1 MAGLYR
7 PPFPKVKAAGY
18 DAASATMLQGVMANT
33 KFEEFITSKRIT
45 EIECLVADMSGT
57 ARGKIL
63 PPKKFLK
70 GQKTRG
76 LRIPEEIFTL
86 TINGRYVQET
96 EAVSDS
102 AIDVYMDPDFDT
114 TRIVPWYQEPT
125 GQVICDAYHL
135 NDEPVEIAPRHVL
148 KRVLALYKE
157 KGWRPVVAPELE
169 FYLVKKNLDPDYP
182 LEAAVGRSGRKEPGG
197 QAYGID
203 AANDFDP
210 VVEDIYDYCEAQELD
225 VDTLSHESGPAQLE
239 INFNHGD
246 PLELAAQVFLFK
258 RTVRQAALKHD
269 MYATFMAKPHE
280 NEPGSAMHI
289 HQSVMDVKTGK
300 NIFAG
305 RDGKPSKLFL
315 NHIGG
320 LQRYMAAALPLM
332 APNVN
337 SYRRLVPESDA
348 PTNVHWAIDNRTV
361 SLRVPSSDASNM
373 RIENR
378 VPGADANPYLVMA
391 ATLAC
396 GYLGMV
402 ERIKPSDP
410 VTGSAYRYAH
420 TLPINLDEALDKL
433 NYTKSL
439 KNILVEKFVEAFQD
453 VKFEEMQHYRRVIS
467 SWEREFLLLNV

>member
-1 MAGLYR
+1 MSQAR
-7 PPFPKVKAAGY
+7 
-18 DAASATMLQGVMANT
+18 
-33 KFEEFITSKRIT
+33 FEEWIT
-45 EIECLVADMSGT
+45 ERKISEVECLVADMSGT

-70 GQKTRG
+70 GHRSQG
-76 LRIPEEIFTL
+76 LRIPEEVFTL
-86 TINGRYVQET
+86 TINGRFVSET
-96 EAVSDS
+96 NAVSDS
-102 AIDVYMDPDFDT
+102 AIDIYMQPDIETIRF
-114 TRIVPWYQEPT
+114 VPWYAEPT
-125 GQVICDAYHL
+125 AQVICDAFHL

-148 KRVLALYKE
+148 RRVLQLYKD
-157 KGWRPVVAPELE
+157 KGWRPIIAPELE

-182 LEAAVGRSGRKEPGG
+182 LDAAVGRSGRKEPGG

-210 VVEDIYDYCEAQELD
+210 IVEDIYDYCEAQELD

-246 PLELAAQVFLFK
+246 PLELADQVFLFK

-280 NEPGSAMHI
+280 NEPGSSMHI
-289 HQSVMDVKTGK
+289 HQSVLDLKSGK

-320 LQRYMAAALPLM
+320 LQRYLAAALPLF

-361 SLRVPSSDASNM
+361 SLRVPASDPANL
-373 RIENR
+373 RVENR
-378 VPGADANPYLVMA
+378 VPGADANPYLAFA
-391 ATLAC
+391 ASLAC
-396 GYLGMV
+396 GYLGMI

-410 VTGSAYRYAH
+410 VVGSAYRYAQ
-420 TLPINLDEALDKL
+420 TLPISLDEALDKL
-433 NYTKSL
+433 NYTKPL
-439 KNILVEKFVEAFQD
+439 RTLLGEKFVEAYRD
-453 VKFEEMQHYRRVIS
+453 VKYQEMQHFRKVIS
-467 SWEREFLLLNV
+467 SWEREYLLLNV

>member
-1 MAGLYR
+1 MAS
-7 PPFPKVKAAGY
+7 PKF
-18 DAASATMLQGVMANT
+18 DEWFSQH
-33 KFEEFITSKRIT
+33 RIS
-45 EIECLVADMSGT
+45 EVECLVPDMGGT

-63 PPKKFLK
+63 PANKFLK
-70 GQKTRG
+70 GNRSKG
-76 LRIPEEIFTL
+76 LRLPEEIFTL
-86 TINGRYVQET
+86 TVTGRYVQDT
-96 EAVSDS
+96 NAVSDS
-102 AIDVYMDPDFDT
+102 AIDVYMQPDLDT
-114 TRIVPWYQEPT
+114 ARLVPWYTEPT
-125 GQVICDAYHL
+125 AQVICDCFHL
-135 NDEPVEIAPRHVL
+135 NDEPVDISPRHVL
-148 KRVLALYKE
+148 KRVLKLYKDE
-157 KGWRPVVAPELE
+157 GWRPVIAPELE
-169 FYLVKKNLDPDYP
+169 FYLVKKNVDPDYP
-182 LEAAVGRSGRKEPGG
+182 LEAPLGRSGRKEAGG

-246 PLELAAQVFLFK
+246 PLELADQVFMFK

-269 MYATFMAKPHE
+269 MYATFMAKPHA

-289 HQSVMDVKTGK
+289 HQSVVDSKTGR

-320 LQRYMAAALPLM
+320 MQRYLGGALPLM

-361 SLRVPSSDASNM
+361 SLRVPQADPSNM
-373 RIENR
+373 RVENR
-378 VPGADANPYLVMA
+378 VPGADANPYLAFA
-391 ATLAC
+391 ASLAC
-396 GYLGMV
+396 GYLGMK
-402 ERIKPSDP
+402 ERIKPTEP

-420 TLPINLDEALDKL
+420 TLPINLEEAVNKL

-439 KNILVEKFVEAFQD
+439 KQVFGERFVEAFQD
-453 VKFEEMQHYRRVIS
+453 VKFEEMQQYRKVIS

>member
-1 MAGLYR
+1 
-7 PPFPKVKAAGY
+7 
-18 DAASATMLQGVMANT
+18 MANT

-102 AIDVYMDPDFDT
+102 AIDIYMDPDFET

-125 GQVICDAYHL
+125 AQVICDAYHL
-135 NDEPVEIAPRHVL
+135 NDEPVEISPRHVL

-157 KGWRPVVAPELE
+157 RGWRPVVAPELE

-246 PLELAAQVFLFK
+246 PLELADQVFLFK

-289 HQSVMDVKTGK
+289 HQSVMDAKTGK
-300 NIFAG
+300 NVFAG

-337 SYRRLVPESDA
+337 SYRRLVPDSDA

-361 SLRVPSSDASNM
+361 SLRVPSSDPSNM

-391 ATLAC
+391 ATLAS

-402 ERIKPSDP
+402 ERIKPSEP

-439 KNILVEKFVEAFQD
+439 KKILGEKFVEAFQD

>member
-1 MAGLYR
+1 MSHA
-7 PPFPKVKAAGY
+7 
-18 DAASATMLQGVMANT
+18 
-33 KFEEFITSKRIT
+33 KFEEFISSRRIS
-45 EIECLVADMSGT
+45 EVECLVADMSGT

-70 GQKTRG
+70 GQRSRG
-76 LRIPEEIFTL
+76 LRIPEEVFTL
-86 TINGRYVQET
+86 TINGRYVQDT
-96 EAVSDS
+96 AVVDDAAVDIYLEPDS
-102 AIDVYMDPDFDT
+102 DT
-114 TRIVPWYQEPT
+114 TRMVPWYQEPT
-125 GQVICDAYHL
+125 AQVICDAFHL
-135 NDEPVEIAPRHVL
+135 NDEPVVISPRHVL
-148 KRVLALYKE
+148 KRVLQLYKD

-169 FYLVKKNLDPDYP
+169 FYLCKKNLDPDYP

-210 VVEDIYDYCEAQELD
+210 IVEDIYDYCEAQELD

-246 PLELAAQVFLFK
+246 PLELADQVFLFK

-269 MYATFMAKPHE
+269 MYATFMAKPHA
-280 NEPGSAMHI
+280 NEPGSSMHI
-289 HQSVMDVKTGK
+289 HQSVLDARTGR

-305 RDGKPSKLFL
+305 KDGKPSKHFL

-320 LQRYMAAALPLM
+320 LQRYLAAALPLL

-337 SYRRLVPESDA
+337 SYRRLVPDSDA

-361 SLRVPSSDASNM
+361 SLRVPSSDSTNL
-373 RIENR
+373 RVENR
-378 VPGADANPYLVMA
+378 VPGADANPYLAFA
-391 ATLAC
+391 ASLAC
-396 GYLGMV
+396 GYLGMT
-402 ERIKPSDP
+402 ERIKPSEA

-420 TLPINLDEALDKL
+420 TLPINLEEALDKL

-439 KNILVEKFVEAFQD
+439 KLVLGEKFVEGYQD
-453 VKFEEMQHYRRVIS
+453 VKFEEMQHFRRVIS
-467 SWEREFLLLNV
+467 SWEREYLLLNV

>member
-1 MAGLYR
+1 MSHA
-7 PPFPKVKAAGY
+7 
-18 DAASATMLQGVMANT
+18 
-33 KFEEFITSKRIT
+33 KFEEFVSSKRIS
-45 EIECLVADMSGT
+45 EVECLVADMSGT

-70 GQKTRG
+70 GQRSRG

-96 EAVSDS
+96 DAVSD
-102 AIDVYMDPDFDT
+102 AAVDVYLEPDAET
-114 TRIVPWYQEPT
+114 SRMVPWYQEPT
-125 GQVICDAYHL
+125 AQVICDAFHL

-148 KRVLALYKE
+148 KRVLQLYKE

-169 FYLVKKNLDPDYP
+169 FYLCKKNLDPDYP

-210 VVEDIYDYCEAQELD
+210 IVEDIYDFCEAQELD

-246 PLELAAQVFLFK
+246 PLELADQVFLFK

-269 MYATFMAKPHE
+269 MYATFMAKPHA
-280 NEPGSAMHI
+280 NEPGSSMHI
-289 HQSVMDVKTGK
+289 HQSVLDTRTGK

-305 RDGKPSKLFL
+305 KDGKPSKHFL

-320 LQRYMAAALPLM
+320 LQRYLASALPLL

-361 SLRVPSSDASNM
+361 SLRVPSSDTTNL
-373 RIENR
+373 RVENR
-378 VPGADANPYLVMA
+378 VPGADANPYLAFA
-391 ATLAC
+391 ASLAC
-396 GYLGMV
+396 GYLGMT

-410 VTGSAYRYAH
+410 VQGSAYRYAH

-439 KNILVEKFVEAFQD
+439 KQVLGEKFVEAYQD
-453 VKFEEMQHYRRVIS
+453 VKFEEMQHFRRVIS
-467 SWEREFLLLNV
+467 SWEREYLLLNV

>member
-1 MAGLYR
+1 MSHA
-7 PPFPKVKAAGY
+7 
-18 DAASATMLQGVMANT
+18 
-33 KFEEFITSKRIT
+33 KFEEFISSKRIS
-45 EIECLVADMSGT
+45 EVECLVADMSGT

-70 GQKTRG
+70 GQRSRG

-86 TINGRYVQET
+86 TINGRYVQDT
-96 EAVSDS
+96 DAVSD
-102 AIDVYMDPDFDT
+102 AAVDVYLEPDSDT
-114 TRIVPWYQEPT
+114 SRIVPWYTEPT
-125 GQVICDAYHL
+125 AQVICDAFHL
-135 NDEPVEIAPRHVL
+135 NDDPVEIAPRHVL
-148 KRVLALYKE
+148 KRVLQLYKD

-169 FYLVKKNLDPDYP
+169 FYLCKKNLDPDYP

-210 VVEDIYDYCEAQELD
+210 IVEDIYDFCEAQELD

-246 PLELAAQVFLFK
+246 PLELADQVFLFK

-269 MYATFMAKPHE
+269 IYATFMAKPHA
-280 NEPGSAMHI
+280 NEPGSSMHI
-289 HQSVMDVKTGK
+289 HQSVLDARSGK

-305 RDGKPSKLFL
+305 KDGKPSKHFL

-320 LQRYMAAALPLM
+320 LQRYLAAALPLL

-361 SLRVPSSDASNM
+361 SLRVPSSDATNL
-373 RIENR
+373 RVENR
-378 VPGADANPYLVMA
+378 VPGADSNPYLAFA
-391 ATLAC
+391 ASLAC
-396 GYLGMV
+396 GYLGMT

-410 VTGSAYRYAH
+410 VQGSAYRYAH
-420 TLPINLDEALDKL
+420 TLPINLEEALDKL
-433 NYTKSL
+433 NYTKSFKQVL
-439 KNILVEKFVEAFQD
+439 GEKFVEAYQD
-453 VKFEEMQHYRRVIS
+453 VKFEEMQHFRRVIS
-467 SWEREFLLLNV
+467 SWEREYLLLNV

>member
-1 MAGLYR
+1 MAS
-7 PPFPKVKAAGY
+7 PKF
-18 DAASATMLQGVMANT
+18 DEWFSQH
-33 KFEEFITSKRIT
+33 RIS
-45 EIECLVADMSGT
+45 EVECLVPDMGGT

-63 PPKKFLK
+63 PANKFLK
-70 GQKTRG
+70 GNRSKG
-76 LRIPEEIFTL
+76 LRLPEEIFTL
-86 TINGRYVQET
+86 TVTGRYVQDT
-96 EAVSDS
+96 QAVSDS
-102 AIDVYMDPDFDT
+102 AIDVYMQPDLET
-114 TRIVPWYQEPT
+114 ARLVPWYSEPT
-125 GQVICDAYHL
+125 AQVICDCFHL
-135 NDEPVEIAPRHVL
+135 NDEPVDISPRHVL
-148 KRVLALYKE
+148 KRVLKLYKDE
-157 KGWRPVVAPELE
+157 GWRPIIAPELE
-169 FYLVKKNLDPDYP
+169 FYLVKKNVDPDYP
-182 LEAAVGRSGRKEPGG
+182 LEAPLGRSGRKEAGG

-246 PLELAAQVFLFK
+246 PLELADQVFMFK

-269 MYATFMAKPHE
+269 MYATFMAKPHA

-289 HQSVMDVKTGK
+289 HQSVVDSKTGR

-320 LQRYMAAALPLM
+320 MQRYLGGALPLM

-361 SLRVPSSDASNM
+361 SLRVPQSDPSNM
-373 RIENR
+373 RVENR
-378 VPGADANPYLVMA
+378 VPGADANPYLAFA
-391 ATLAC
+391 ASLAC
-396 GYLGMV
+396 GYLGMK
-402 ERIKPSDP
+402 ERIKPTEP

-420 TLPINLDEALDKL
+420 TLPINLEEAVNKL

-439 KNILVEKFVEAFQD
+439 KQVFGERFVEAFQD
-453 VKFEEMQHYRRVIS
+453 VKFEEMQQYRKVIS

>member
-1 MAGLYR
+1 M
-7 PPFPKVKAAGY
+7 
-18 DAASATMLQGVMANT
+18 SHQ
-33 KFEEFITSKRIT
+33 KFEDYITQRRIS
-45 EIECLVADMSGT
+45 EVECLVADMSGT

-70 GQKTRG
+70 GQRNRG
-76 LRIPEEIFTL
+76 LRIPEEVFTL
-86 TINGRYVQET
+86 TINGRYVADT
-96 EAVSDS
+96 NAVSDS
-102 AIDVYMDPDFDT
+102 AIDIYMEPDVDT
-114 TRIVPWYQEPT
+114 VRMVPWYTEPT
-125 GQVICDAYHL
+125 AQVICDAYHL
-135 NDEPVEIAPRHVL
+135 NDDPVAISPRHVL
-148 KRVLALYKE
+148 KQVLALYKE

-169 FYLVKKNLDPDYP
+169 FYLVKRNADSDYP

-246 PLELAAQVFLFK
+246 PLELADQVFLFK

-269 MYATFMAKPHE
+269 MYATFMAKPHAD
-280 NEPGSAMHI
+280 EPGSSMHL
-289 HQSVMDVKTGK
+289 HQSVLDARTGK

-305 RDGKPSKLFL
+305 KDGKFSKLFL

-320 LQRYMAAALPLM
+320 LQRYLAGALPLC

-337 SYRRLVPESDA
+337 SYRRLVPDSDA
-348 PTNVHWAIDNRTV
+348 PTNVHWGIDNRTV
-361 SLRVPSSDASNM
+361 PLRVPSSDPSNT

-378 VPGADANPYLVMA
+378 ITGADANPYLAFA
-391 ATLAC
+391 ASLAC

-402 ERIKPSDP
+402 ERLKPSDA
-410 VTGSAYRYAH
+410 VTGSAYRFAH
-420 TLPINLDEALDKL
+420 TLPISLDEALDKL
-433 NYTKSL
+433 NYSKPL
-439 KNILVEKFVEAFQD
+439 KQVLGEKFVEAYQD
-453 VKFEEMQHYRRVIS
+453 VKFEEMQHFRRVIS
-467 SWEREFLLLNV
+467 SWEREYLLLNV